1 MREDRCPMVTV
12 ESEDIENIQVVVVT
26 PVVCTTR
33 ES

>member
-12 ESEDIENIQVVVVT
+12 ELADTESIQVVVVT
-26 PVVCTTR
+26 LVACTTR